1 MWAKVKRRC
10 RAMLRFIRSLR
21 NNRGEWRGEF
31 RGEPQGD
38 ILGDPQGK
46 QDDWGFSWMAWGLLS
61 GKEPAS
67 SELSQGASLILL
79 FIGLIKLLLIYSAV
93 LSVLTGSP
101 VRPLHS
107 SSILSEEKLLSL
119 SCNDTLHT
127 HRHLWEL
134 RIFIFQ
140 QALSMDTDMSAG
152 VSPPLSSKLC
162 LHSTE
167 FWLNMARPEL

>member
-21 NNRGEWRGEF
+21 NSRGEWRGEF

-38 ILGDPQGK
+38 ILGDPQGE

-79 FIGLIKLLLIYSAV
+79 FIGLIKLLLIYSAA

-101 VRPLHS
+101 VRPSHS

-119 SCNDTLHT
+119 SSYSQTLVRVENLHFSAST
-127 HRHLWEL
+127 VDGPGHECRSEPSP
-134 RIFIFQ
+134 Q
-140 QALSMDTDMSAG
+140 Q
-152 VSPPLSSKLC
+152 
-162 LHSTE
+162 
-167 FWLNMARPEL
+167 

>member
-21 NNRGEWRGEF
+21 NSRGEWRGEF

-38 ILGDPQGK
+38 ILGDPQGE

-79 FIGLIKLLLIYSAV
+79 FIGLIKLLLIYSAA

-101 VRPLHS
+101 VRPSQS
-107 SSILSEEKLLSL
+107 SSILSEEKLLSPL
-119 SCNDTLHT
+119 VMIHFILTDTCES
-127 HRHLWEL
+127 WESSFFSKHCRRTRTWVQEWAL
-134 RIFIFQ
+134 PSAVSSVYI
-140 QALSMDTDMSAG
+140 ALSSG
-152 VSPPLSSKLC
+152 
-162 LHSTE
+162 
-167 FWLNMARPEL
+167 